1 MEAFVQPLL
10 IQPPEDLPRE
20 LVVGYLEKCRHDLT
34 KLKAALGRREFESV
48 EGLGHQMKGTG
59 RPYGFPVL
67 TDLARLI
74 ELAAKHR
81 NFTELGVQVGTL
93 ELYLSQ
99 VEVA

>member
-1 MEAFVQPLL
+1 
-10 IQPPEDLPRE
+10 
-20 LVVGYLEKCRHDLT
+20 
-34 KLKAALGRREFESV
+34 
-48 EGLGHQMKGTG
+48 MKGTG